1 MYCVTVDVR
10 ARLPEV
16 TSEFVSDTTLADVIQ
31 HQSEMIDNILR
42 RSYTVPFTTVPLT
55 IVDLCI
61 DKSVYKVM
69 QTFPDANFDD
79 DLVRLGSD
87 IRELEDD
94 LLSGRITLDESIT
107 DDATTGNTSAPY
119 FTMVTTVVDSDD
131 GFY

>member
-1 MYCVTVDVR
+1 MYCETVDVR
-10 ARLPEV
+10 SRLPEV
-16 TSEFVSDTTLADVIQ
+16 TSEYVSDTTLADVIQ
-31 HQSEMIDNILR
+31 HQSEMIDNLLR

-55 IVDLCI
+55 IIDLCI

-94 LLSGRITLDESIT
+94 LLSGRVTLDGS
-107 DDATTGNTSAPY
+107 TTEEASVGNISAPY
-119 FTMVTTVVDSDD
+119 FKMVTMVTDD
-131 GFY
+131 E